1 MLTVVFLMGGDEF
14 WVYYSNGVNRFS
26 QELEYGICEQEKL
39 RRTLWLVSSANSIVD
54 FTEIGEVKSSKVCW
68 AVLVVYR
75 NSKY

>member
-1 MLTVVFLMGGDEF
+1 MVFLMGGDEF
-14 WVYYSNGVNRFS
+14 WVYYNNGANRFP

-39 RRTLWLVSSANSIVD
+39 RTLWLVSSATSIVD
-54 FTEIGEVKSSKVCW
+54 LTEIGEVKSSKVCW